1 LTTTVQSAQHGS
13 SWRRHALGV
22 IAIAFL
28 AAAVV
33 QGYRLGFAAM
43 QESVSASICL
53 RVGLVL
59 GAAWLAHPQLR
70 QIGQKYPPWMIAATG
85 FGILVLLVQ
94 PKAFRLLLPIL
105 VLLVALQYVSR
116 FFRPRRK

>member
-1 LTTTVQSAQHGS
+1 MAVTAPSARRES

-33 QGYRLGFAAM
+33 QGYRLGLAAM

-70 QIGQKYPPWMIAATG
+70 QIGQKYPPWMIAAAG
-85 FGILVLLVQ
+85 FGMLVLLVQ
-94 PKAFRLLLPIL
+94 PKAFRFMLPIL

-116 FFRPRRK
+116 FFQPRRR